1 MTATK
6 PLDLAAFERSH
17 AKEIEID
24 ADAGALPIAQ
34 FRHIRAA
41 EQYAALLAECKRQ
54 RIEFGNLSKAA
65 ELLQHISDGQ
75 REELELLRS
84 GAVRA
89 QTDRREALGMNPKPG
104 QCPHCRVDSSA
115 LHEQI
120 KALVEALRRTM
131 QHAEHSTIEWIDAN
145 ALLRS

>member
-65 ELLQHISDGQ
+65 ELHQHISDGQ
-75 REELELLRS
+75 RE
-84 GAVRA
+84 
-89 QTDRREALGMNPKPG
+89 T
-104 QCPHCRVDSSA
+104 
-115 LHEQI
+115 I

-131 QHAEHSTIEWIDAN
+131 QHAEHSTIEWIDD
-145 ALLRS
+145 